1 MGLAVTDIN
10 REYLTIGGRVVPPG
24 GQSNWITF
32 TPPPEG
38 TSTVGNS
45 GLGVFAFN
53 PDTTETVQI
62 TTSQNEPCAAILG
75 QLYAQQKIAQALRQ
89 GFTGFPFRYQ
99 SLNTGTLVEA
109 QACVFT
115 QAPSTVAD
123 RTDQDVS
130 YTLTLYSV
138 SRTLSPTVPTVAV

>member
-10 REYLTIGGRVVPPG
+10 REFLTIGGRVVPPG

-62 TTSQNEPCAAILG
+62 TMSQNEACAAILG
-75 QLYAQQKIAQALRQ
+75 QLYAQQKAAQAVRNGFS
-89 GFTGFPFRYQ
+89 GFTLRYQ

-109 QACVFT
+109 QAAVFT
-115 QAPSTVAD
+115 QAPSTVVD

-138 SRTLSPTVPTVAV
+138 TRTLSPTVPAVVV